1 MTLSRFAA
9 ALALSCVVTGPAL
22 AGASLVVDASSG
34 AVLSSENATQA
45 WRPASTTKMMT
56 IYLALKAVREGRI
69 GLETAIPV
77 SKLAASQ
84 PRVKVYARPGQEI
97 TLDNALR
104 IMMVKSANDI
114 AYVVAEGVGGDV
126 PTFVG
131 MMNAEAQRLGMRD
144 SYFANPNGWDHPD
157 QQTSARDL
165 AVLAMALMHDFPQ
178 YSDYWNTSAVQLGKQ
193 VMNNTNGLV
202 GRYAGIE
209 GMKTGFTCP
218 SGFNVV
224 ATANRGGKTL
234 IAVVLGSVSG
244 VERTVKAAQLLDDGF
259 SRWGGA
265 GYTVASMSPSGT
277 RAPNVCDEV
286 RRRGGGVALADDAD
300 LSGPIA
306 ASAAASGNDSDGG
319 RFATFATQSAGP
331 VATRSPR
338 GRVVLGQRAQVVP
351 VQVSFGRTAGSAS
364 APLAANATAQPES
377 RVARGTVP
385 TIEPGAPV
393 AAGLAL
399 PPTRRTASSNGA
411 IPRSTTAFAP
421 ADTPVQPSSDTFE
434 RPLRLQ
440 GAVQPGA
447 ANAASLR
454 PGAAAGIKAAPHN
467 AKSQAAKSQAAKS
480 QPAKAQPAKSPA
492 AKPQPGKTPTAA
504 APLPKPKPSQATA
517 KPQAGK
523 PEAKAK
529 AKPASDA

>member
-1 MTLSRFAA
+1 MTLSRFVA
-9 ALALSCVVTGPAL
+9 ALAFSCVVTGPAL

-84 PRVKVYARPGQEI
+84 PRVKVYARAGQEV

-114 AYVVAEGVGGDV
+114 SYVVAEGVGGDV
-126 PTFVG
+126 PTFVS

-157 QQTSARDL
+157 QQSSARDL

-178 YSDYWNTSAVQLGKQ
+178 YSGYWNTSAVQLGKQ
-193 VMNNTNGLV
+193 VMHNTNGLV
-202 GRYAGIE
+202 GRYPGIG
-209 GMKTGFTCP
+209 GMKTGFTCA

-224 ATANRGGKTL
+224 AVANRGGKTL

-265 GYTVASMSPSGT
+265 GYSVASMPPSGT
-277 RAPNVCDEV
+277 RAPNVCDDV

-306 ASAAASGNDSDGG
+306 ASAAAMGDSTSDGS
-319 RFATFATQSAGP
+319 RFATASMPQSAGA
-331 VATRSPR
+331 VATRTPR
-338 GRVVLGQRAQVVP
+338 GRLTLGQRAETVP
-351 VQVSFGRTAGSAS
+351 VQVSFGRTAGSAM
-364 APLAANATAQPES
+364 APLAANATTEPTS
-377 RVARGTVP
+377 RVARGAAP
-385 TIEPGAPV
+385 TIEPGAPI
-393 AAGLAL
+393 AAGLAI

-411 IPRSTTAFAP
+411 IPRGTTAFAP
-421 ADTPVQPSSDTFE
+421 ADAPVQPSTNAFE
-434 RPLRLQ
+434 ASPLRLQ
-440 GAVQPGA
+440 GAVQSGA

-454 PGAAAGIKAAPHN
+454 PGAAAGIKAAPRN
-467 AKSQAAKSQAAKS
+467 GKTQAAKT
-480 QPAKAQPAKSPA
+480 QPAKGPA
-492 AKPQPGKTPTAA
+492 AKPQTGKTEAGKTPASTSA
-504 APLPKPKPSQATA
+504 LPKPRPAQAAA
-517 KPQAGK
+517 KPQADK
-523 PEAKAK
+523 PAAKAK
-529 AKPASDA
+529 TKPASDA

>member
-1 MTLSRFAA
+1 MTVSRFAA
-9 ALALSCVVTGPAL
+9 ALALSFVVSGPAL
-22 AGASLVVDASSG
+22 AGASLVVDASTG
-34 AVLSSENATQA
+34 EVISSENATQA

-69 GLETAIPV
+69 GLETAIPA

-84 PRVKVYARPGQEI
+84 PRVKVYIRAGQEV

-144 SYFANPNGWDHPD
+144 TRFVNPNGWDHPD
-157 QQTSARDL
+157 QQTSAHDL

-193 VMNNTNGLV
+193 VMHNTNGLV
-202 GRYAGIE
+202 GRYSGIG
-209 GMKTGFTCP
+209 GMKTGFTCA

-224 ATANRGGKTL
+224 ATATRGGKTL

-244 VERTVKAAQLLDDGF
+244 VERTVKAAQILDEGF
-259 SRWGGA
+259 GRWGGG
-265 GYTVASMSPSGT
+265 GYSLASMAPSGT
-277 RAPNVCDEV
+277 TAPNICDDV

-300 LSGPIA
+300 LSGPIS
-306 ASAAASGNDSDGG
+306 ASAAAVSGNDSDGG

-351 VQVSFGRTAGSAS
+351 IQVSFGRTAGSAA
-364 APLAANATAQPES
+364 APLAANATAQPAS
-377 RVARGTVP
+377 RVARDTP

-393 AAGLAL
+393 AAGLAM
-399 PPTRRTASSNGA
+399 PPRRTASSNGS
-411 IPRSTTAFAP
+411 IPRGTTAFAP
-421 ADTPVQPSSDTFE
+421 ADAPVQPSANAFE
-434 RPLRLQ
+434 SGPLRLQ
-440 GAVQPGA
+440 GAVQSGA

-454 PGAAAGIKAAPHN
+454 PGAAAGIKGAPR
-467 AKSQAAKSQAAKS
+467 AKTQAART
-480 QPAKAQPAKSPA
+480 QPSKPPA
-492 AKPQPGKTPTAA
+492 
-504 APLPKPKPSQATA
+504 A

-523 PEAKAK
+523 VPAASSAVPKPRPSQAAAKPQPDTKPAAKAK